1 MHEMSVAL
9 EVCRIAEDQV
19 GFSTLSD
26 VLEVGVEVGS
36 DAGIE
41 PDNLLFCL
49 DALLS
54 GPPFGRAK
62 ARLLPAVGDVLR
74 VQYLEIDDGN

>member
-1 MHEMSVAL
+1 MHEMSIAL

-19 GFSTLSD
+19 GLSTLPH
-26 VLEVGVEVGS
+26 VLEIGVEVGS

-49 DALLS
+49 DALFS
-54 GPPFGRAK
+54 GPPFGRAR
-62 ARLLPAVGDVLR
+62 ARLLTVGGDVLR
-74 VQYLEIDDGN
+74 VQYLEIDDGD